1 MGTHAHGLPAS
12 FDWGDPGAPVPAG
25 GARQT
30 VSHSVGTSLGNG
42 RCSTEHLG
50 FLVRSG
56 WLDRHVGYGGQRDLA
71 GCQLVPA
78 SSSKVKPSSVSSTL
92 RDCSGLGI
100 ATPRE
105 RRGRSGAR
113 SGVGCNP
120 CRGPV
125 YGSYPQDIDGPKA
138 GIENRL
144 LEKTTRCSTA
154 HCQPSSTTFAI

>member
-1 MGTHAHGLPAS
+1 MGTHSHGLPTS

-30 VSHSVGTSLGNG
+30 VSHSVGASMGNG

-50 FLVRSG
+50 FLIWSG
-56 WLDRHVGYGGQRDLA
+56 WLDRNVGYGGQRDLA

-78 SSSKVKPSSVSSTL
+78 SSSKVKSSTVSSSV

-100 ATPRE
+100 ATLWECRV
-105 RRGRSGAR
+105 RFAAR
-113 SGVGCNP
+113 SGVGCDS
-120 CRGPV
+120 CHGPV
-125 YGSYPQDIDGPKA
+125 YSSHPQDAEDPEA

-144 LEKTTRCSTA
+144 IEKTTRCSIA
-154 HCQPSSTTFAI
+154 HRQPSAKALAI